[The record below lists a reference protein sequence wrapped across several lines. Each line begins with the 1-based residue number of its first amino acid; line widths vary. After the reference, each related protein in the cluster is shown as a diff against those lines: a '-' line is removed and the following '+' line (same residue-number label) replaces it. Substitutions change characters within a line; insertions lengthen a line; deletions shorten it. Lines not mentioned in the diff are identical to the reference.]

1 MSALAHWQAQH
12 ARLQADTQVAPW
24 LRELRAAAW
33 QHFEAQGLPGRRDED
48 WKYTRLAALER
59 AKPQAAAAPQ
69 ATPAGLPDGWRLV
82 FAGGRLVAPWSRLP
96 TDDGVQVTRLADA
109 LASGGDALRSQ
120 LRVDDAAGP
129 ARVFA
134 TLNQALFE
142 DGVWLRLAPGARLTQ
157 PLHIVHLGGADNA
170 SAHLRLLLEL
180 GEQAEAL
187 VVEHYLGATDNAYHV
202 NVLAQAQLAAGSRLR
217 HVKLLSEGPAAI
229 HIGDFRV
236 HMDRDARFDA
246 HALAAGGG
254 LLRQDIDVLLQAPGA
269 ECSLRGLYTA
279 GNGEHVD
286 FHTRIDHQAP
296 HCRSKEVFKG
306 LAGGNGRAVFN
317 GRVHVH
323 PGAAKT
329 DSAMT
334 CANLLLSR
342 KAEIDAKP
350 ELEIYADDVKCSH
363 GATVGQLDEA
373 QLFYL
378 RARGVDEATARGLL
392 MAAFARDA
400 LAGLDPRIVAAVDR
414 LLEPRLAQL

>member
-82 FAGGRLVAPWSRLP
+82 FVGGRLVAPWSRLP

-157 PLHIVHLGGADNA
+157 PLHVVHLGGADNA

-202 NVLAQAQLAAGSRLR
+202 NVLAQAQLAAGARLR

-236 HMDRDARFDA
+236 HLARDARFDA

-286 FHTRIDHQAP
+286 FHTRIDHRAP

-400 LAGLDPRIVAAVDR
+400 LAGLDPRIEAAVDR

>member
-12 ARLQADTQVAPW
+12 ARLQADTHTVPW
-24 LRELRAAAW
+24 LRELRASAW
-33 QHFEAQGLPGRRDED
+33 QHFESQGLPGRRDED

-59 AKPQAAAAPQ
+59 AQPQAAAAPQ
-69 ATPAGLPDGWRLV
+69 AAPDGLPDGCRLV
-82 FAGGRLVAPWSRLP
+82 FVGGRLVASWSQLP
-96 TDDGVQVTRLADA
+96 TEDGVQVLRLADA
-109 LASGGDALRSQ
+109 LATGGDALRSQ

-187 VVEHYLGATDNAYHV
+187 VVEHYLGTTDTAYHV
-202 NVLAQAQLAAGSRLR
+202 NVLAQARLAVGARLR
-217 HVKLLSEGPAAI
+217 HVKVLREGPAAV

-236 HMDRDARFDA
+236 HLGRDARFDT

-296 HCRSKEVFKG
+296 HCRSEEVFKG

-323 PGAAKT
+323 PGAEKT

-373 QLFYL
+373 QVFYL
-378 RARGVDEATARGLL
+378 RARGIGLAAARALL
-392 MAAFARDA
+392 MTAFARDA
-400 LAGLDPRIVAAVDR
+400 LAGLDGDVADMLAARIDAR
-414 LLEPRLAQL
+414 LPSL

>member
-82 FAGGRLVAPWSRLP
+82 FVGGRLVAPWSRLP

-157 PLHIVHLGGADNA
+157 PLHVVHLGGADNA

-236 HMDRDARFDA
+236 HMARDARFDA

-296 HCRSKEVFKG
+296 HCRSEEVFKG

-400 LAGLDPRIVAAVDR
+400 LAGLDPRIEAAVDR